1 VFLARPRQY
10 LLRAN
15 EPRKERL
22 RVWSGASYI
31 VDVILADN
39 SLRIVTP
46 RRQNKLKKACPS
58 TSDTRHC
65 LMF

>member
-1 VFLARPRQY
+1 M
-10 LLRAN
+10 
-15 EPRKERL
+15 
-22 RVWSGASYI
+22 SGASYI